1 VIRKRTPGRAEL
13 FGVAT
18 KALAARSIAGENEV
32 AAGVSHSAGKAM
44 NGKPIISIEGDGT
57 DMFVVR
63 NGVRIAKRRRDDNP
77 GKRGTWTPLE
87 PGVVVRDAPDMS
99 YLEIEINGVRVH

>member
-1 VIRKRTPGRAEL
+1 MT
-13 FGVAT
+13 
-18 KALAARSIAGENEV
+18 
-32 AAGVSHSAGKAM
+32 
-44 NGKPIISIEGDGT
+44 GKPIISIEGDGT

-87 PGVVVRDAPDMS
+87 PGVVFRDAPDMS
-99 YLEIEINGVRVH
+99 YLEIEIQRRPRSLMWCVKST